1 MESQLIL
8 QRLFALQD
16 LSYQSFQGKLVPTIA
31 PETIIGVR
39 VPELR
44 RFAREIRKTQEA
56 SAFLRQLPHR
66 YYDENILHGLLISQP
81 MPYGE
86 VLAHLD
92 AFLPYVDNWAV
103 CDLISPQAF
112 QKHPPDLPERLR
124 AWMTAEH
131 PYTVRFA
138 VGALMG
144 FYLDDAFR
152 PEYAGWVSE
161 LQSGE
166 YYINMMIAWYFA
178 TALAKRYEEILP
190 YLEERRLSDWV
201 HNKTIQKAVES
212 YRIAP
217 EQKAY
222 LRTLRIKA
230 SK

>member
-31 PETIIGVR
+31 SETIIGVR

-44 RFAREIRKTQEA
+44 KFAREIRKTQEA

-112 QKHPPDLPERLR
+112 RKHPPDLPERLR

-144 FYLDDAFR
+144 FYLDDTFR

-161 LQSGE
+161 LRSGE

-178 TALAKRYEEILP
+178 TALAKRYGEILP